1 MKRRFETA
9 LEARRVVDDLRL
21 QLATISF
28 NKDLFKYL
36 RNIEKMI
43 STLSSAEVRARQS
56 HKFSLVDEPRE
67 NLANAIDYL
76 EKMIIIAKL
85 SE

>member
-1 MKRRFETA
+1 MQRRFDTA
-9 LEARRVVDDLRL
+9 IEASKVVDELYKQLR
-21 QLATISF
+21 TINY
-28 NKDLFKYL
+28 NKDLHKYL
-36 RNIEKMI
+36 KNCQQLV
-43 STLSSAEVRARQS
+43 SVLGSAEVKARQS
-56 HKFSLVDEPRE
+56 HKKSLTDEPRE